1 MERLQAMDKEAQV
14 LRAAVDGNHV
24 DEAVK
29 LLSQLKVRPTPVIS
43 GDVMTQLQPSK
54 ASSLL
59 SVGHVLES
67 ATLLSILREDM
78 TAFER
83 NMLQLKVYYNG
94 GLTPS
99 PLHYPILGTRLLQL
113 LVENRMAEFHNEV
126 SAYLLPFCVGI
137 QLELLPE
144 QSRADPNIAFA
155 IKLEQYLME
164 GTYNKV
170 LEARANVPNP
180 FFRFFLSQ
188 LLQTVRENIADCAEV
203 AYPCLT
209 LADAQQMLIFD
220 SAAELG
226 VYIQENKPEWS
237 VRDGRVWFK
246 APEKSLGASDI
257 PSLRLVGETLA
268 YATELDRIV

>member
-1 MERLQAMDKEAQV
+1 MSTNLEALDNKAHV
-14 LRAAVDGNHV
+14 LRAAIDSNNVT
-24 DEAVK
+24 EATK
-29 LLSQLKVRPTPVIS
+29 LLVQLKMALTTLPALPPCGIESFT
-43 GDVMTQLQPSK
+43 TQKELEI
-54 ASSLL
+54 AR
-59 SVGHVLES
+59 HVLES

-83 NMLQLKVYYNG
+83 SMVQLKIYYSS
-94 GLTPS
+94 GLQPS

-113 LVENRMAEFHNEV
+113 LVENRMAEFHNE
-126 SAYLLPFCVGI
+126 
-137 QLELLPE
+137 LELLPE
-144 QSRADPNIAFA
+144 QSREDPNIAFA
-155 IKLEQYLME
+155 VKLEQYLME

-170 LEARANVPNP
+170 LEARTNVPNP
-180 FFRFFLSQ
+180 YFPFYLSQ

-203 AYPCLT
+203 AYQCLT
-209 LADAQQMLIFD
+209 LADAQKMLIFD

-226 VYIQENKPEWS
+226 VYIQEEKPEWI
-237 VRDGRVWFK
+237 VREGRVWFK